1 MHNALTREQLDRW
14 MQDLS
19 RRLQPQVANARPGDI
34 MDAISQEVDQ
44 MGASVAARDSDY
56 FNDQIRALG
65 EELACLGAGKAD
77 PAS

>member
-14 MQDLS
+14 IQDLS

-34 MDAISQEVDQ
+34 MAAISQEVDQ
-44 MGASVAARDSDY
+44 VGASVSARDSDY

-65 EELACLGAGKAD
+65 EELGCLGAGKAD

>member
-1 MHNALTREQLDRW
+1 
-14 MQDLS
+14 
-19 RRLQPQVANARPGDI
+19 

-44 MGASVAARDSDY
+44 VGTSVAARDRDY

-65 EELACLGAGKAD
+65 EELGCLGAGKAD

>member
-1 MHNALTREQLDRW
+1 MHNTLTREQVDRW
-14 MQDLS
+14 IQDLS

-34 MDAISQEVDQ
+34 MAAISQEVDQ
-44 MGASVAARDSDY
+44 VGASVSARDSDY

>member
-1 MHNALTREQLDRW
+1 MHNTLTREQLDRW
-14 MQDLS
+14 IQDLS

>member
-1 MHNALTREQLDRW
+1 
-14 MQDLS
+14 
-19 RRLQPQVANARPGDI
+19 
-34 MDAISQEVDQ
+34 